1 MAKFTSPT
9 IRHIARIALGTLIV
23 LSLTQCIA
31 SNGKIEHTASHEA
44 NNMVIIGVPMLLGG
58 FGSSVPI
65 NERYHITAK
74 HVAQLSWDLDV
85 IHHPYCDLSLVRS
98 RTPQESIPQWGLIY
112 PDQAVSHQGHSLLGT
127 TIKGEGKYLQDV
139 LDTNSKCLYSLSDAP
154 SMSGMSGGPVFNA
167 QGQIVGITVAILDN
181 PEDIQ
186 NLRQAERYT
195 QFVPATLIF
204 DWLTQL
210 GVSTSYASHELA
222 NIQVA
227 PYIENINTPHY
238 RLGVQ
243 PQLAT
248 PQNASQFQLS
258 SQPQTTRQ
266 RVMGQTN
273 NREENTSATISIF
286 NHYAIVQ
293 HPLSSSLT
301 SSSIKPLSPPKTP
314 YTDTS
319 EAIINSQQKQGDKA
333 QNEQTKTQQE
343 KNSNLI
349 NEIGYRPSYW

>member
-1 MAKFTSPT
+1 MAQLTSLT
-9 IRHIARIALGTLIV
+9 IKHYGRVLLTTILA

-31 SNGKIEHTASHEA
+31 SNGSVEHTRSHQA
-44 NNMVIIGVPMLLGG
+44 NNMVVIGVPMLFGG

-65 NERYHITAK
+65 NEQYQITAK

-98 RTPQESIPQWGLIY
+98 RTPADAIPQWGLIY

-181 PEDIQ
+181 PEDIE
-186 NLRQAERYT
+186 NLRAAERYT

-210 GVSTSYASHELA
+210 GVNTAYASPDLA

-227 PYIENINTPHY
+227 PYIEHINTPHDL
-238 RLGVQ
+238 LGNRSM
-243 PQLAT
+243 P
-248 PQNASQFQLS
+248 ASS
-258 SQPQTTRQ
+258 SAHSITHQ
-266 RVMGQTN
+266 GHN
-273 NREENTSATISIF
+273 GEENTSATISVF
-286 NHYAIVQ
+286 NHYAVVQ

-301 SSSIKPLSPPKTP
+301 SSSPSVLTP
-314 YTDTS
+314 QITTISDSQTTT
-319 EAIINSQQKQGDKA
+319 INSQQKQGDSPQK
-333 QNEQTKTQQE
+333 EQIKTPP
-343 KNSNLI
+343 KVNNKLL
-349 NEIGYRPSYW
+349 NEIGFQPTYW

>member
-1 MAKFTSPT
+1 MAQLTSPT
-9 IRHIARIALGTLIV
+9 IKHYGKVLLTTLLAI
-23 LSLTQCIA
+23 SLTQCIA
-31 SNGKIEHTASHEA
+31 SNGSVEHTHSHEA
-44 NNMVIIGVPMLLGG
+44 NNMVVIGVPMLLGG

-65 NERYHITAK
+65 NEQYHITAK

-98 RTPQESIPQWGLIY
+98 RTSAEAIPQWGLIY

-210 GVSTSYASHELA
+210 GVDTAYASPDLA

-227 PYIENINTPHY
+227 PYIKHINTPHEL
-238 RLGVQ
+238 RGNRAELT
-243 PQLAT
+243 A
-248 PQNASQFQLS
+248 
-258 SQPQTTRQ
+258 TTRQ
-266 RVMGQTN
+266 PTLNQIHN
-273 NREENTSATISIF
+273 DEENTSATVSVF
-286 NHYAIVQ
+286 NHYAVVQ
-293 HPLSSSLT
+293 HPLASSRT
-301 SSSIKPLSPPKTP
+301 SSSPSVLTP
-314 YTDTS
+314 QITGAHDSQRTTT
-319 EAIINSQQKQGDKA
+319 NSQQKQGDKP
-333 QNEQTKTQQE
+333 QKEQIKAFPKTNN
-343 KNSNLI
+343 KLM
-349 NEIGYRPSYW
+349 NEIGFQPTYW